1 MPCHTTRLPWRRLAR
16 SWGAIRRRGL
26 GLRAWMLGVGAL
38 VAGLALGSLA
48 EAADR
53 VRTAKGTVNGTIRS
67 ISPAEVTIELA
78 GGESQT
84 IRASDIRSLGFD
96 GEPNKLQS
104 VRAAA
109 TGGRYDDA
117 LRALDEIDAA
127 AITRAEIKTDLDFYR
142 AWCQGKLALA
152 GAGNPREA
160 GKQVRDFVRANPQ
173 SHHFYPASE
182 LLGDLLAAVGA
193 YDKAL
198 EEYAKIEGSGWPD
211 ARLRAGVARGRVL
224 RTQGRGAEAL
234 AAFDAVLAEA
244 GDGADEA
251 LVAQRLAAQLGKAE
265 CLADAGQ
272 YDEGVKLVQEIIRQA
287 APEDTETRA
296 RAYNALG
303 VCWKKAGRP
312 KDALLAYLHVD
323 VLYFSAADAHAE
335 ALKNLAELWNAV
347 GQPERA
353 AQALEI
359 WRERYG
365 PREAK

>member
-1 MPCHTTRLPWRRLAR
+1 MGPVWRSA
-16 SWGAIRRRGL
+16 AL
-26 GLRAWMLGVGAL
+26 GGWVL
-38 VAGLALGSLA
+38 VVGLAMGTA
-48 EAADR
+48 VEAADR

-67 ISPAEVTIELA
+67 ISPSELTIELA
-78 GGESQT
+78 SGESQT
-84 IRASDIRSLGFD
+84 VRASEIRSMGFE
-96 GEPNKLQS
+96 GEPNRLQT

-127 AITRAEIKTDLDFYR
+127 AITRAEIKTDLEFYR

-160 GKQVRDFVRANPQ
+160 GKQVRDFVKANAQ
-173 SHHFYPASE
+173 SYHFYPASE

-198 EEYAKIEGSGWPD
+198 EEYAKIASSGWPD
-211 ARLRAGVARGRVL
+211 AQLRAGVARGRVL
-224 RTQGRGAEAL
+224 RAQGRAAEAL
-234 AAFDAVLAEA
+234 TAFDGVLAEA
-244 GDGADEA
+244 GDNADEA
-251 LVAQRLAAQLGKAE
+251 IAAQRLAAQLGKAE

-272 YDEGVKLVQEIIRQA
+272 YDEGVKLVQEIIQQA
-287 APEDTETRA
+287 APEDAETRA

-303 VCWKKAGRP
+303 LCWKKAGRP

-335 ALKNLAELWNAV
+335 ALKNLAELWNTV